1 MGYFDNM
8 VNYRHKKLSK
18 KPINIFIFKFY
29 RTLHMRTS
37 QRFRVYPENQL
48 ESVSSIVESE
58 SDDENKQD
66 VEPNTRRII
75 EVR

>member
-1 MGYFDNM
+1 
-8 VNYRHKKLSK
+8 
-18 KPINIFIFKFY
+18 
-29 RTLHMRTS
+29 MRTS

-66 VEPNTRRII
+66 VEPNTRTII